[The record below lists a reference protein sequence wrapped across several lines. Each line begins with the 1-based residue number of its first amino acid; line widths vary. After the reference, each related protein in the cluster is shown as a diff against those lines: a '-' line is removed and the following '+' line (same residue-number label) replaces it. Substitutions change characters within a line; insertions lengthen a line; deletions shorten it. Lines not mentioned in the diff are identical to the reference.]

1 MESFMSKSTVPK
13 LTENAEEQGHE
24 PSSLSQELAAVPLSK
39 RRVGVLLIGLLLLSG
54 LGFLG
59 LQTLGSMTA
68 KPDKGGRSAK
78 QQIAPVTVA
87 QVTQKTV
94 PIQLQAI
101 GTVQASSMV
110 AVTPQAAGRV
120 MGVYFK
126 KGQQV
131 TKGQL
136 LFELD
141 DRTQQAAIRQARATL
156 AKSLAAVR
164 QAQANLAKDKG
175 LVQQAQTTLN
185 KDLAAVKQAQATLAK
200 DRAQTSYTQATSKR
214 YNDLYRQGG
223 VSRDQAQQF
232 AANSTSSA
240 ATLQVDQSAIANAQA
255 VVEGDRVAIENAKQ
269 VVEGDYAAIANAQAV
284 VQSDR
289 AALDNMQVQATYT
302 KIHAPIDG
310 RAGNILVTEGNVVQV
325 NSTSPLVN
333 IAKTHPI
340 QVSFAVPES
349 NLPVL
354 QRHIEN
360 GKLKVDVAFT
370 GYAGRPISGSL
381 TFLNN
386 TVDNATGTIQLI
398 GDFNNA
404 EGKLFPGQFVKTTL
418 TLSQEPNATVVPAQ
432 AVQNGP
438 NGQFVFVVKPDK
450 TVENVTVTAS
460 NTVNGLSVIQ
470 KGLEP
475 GQQIVT
481 DGQANL
487 VTGSKIRIKTA
498 SDAEE
503 DFSDLFGNGS
513 NSKSDSDSG
522 TTGTPK
528 GNKDQDA
535 APSNQPSNSPPRP
548 RRNPPAQAG
557 GNS

>member
-1 MESFMSKSTVPK
+1 MSDVMVPK
-13 LTENAEEQGHE
+13 PTENEEQSDE
-24 PSSLSQELAAVPLSK
+24 SSSLSQELAAVPLSK
-39 RRVGVLLIGLLLLSG
+39 RRIGVFLVGLLLLSG

-68 KPDKGGRSAK
+68 KSDKGGRNAK
-78 QQIAPVTVA
+78 QQITPVTVA

-101 GTVQASSMV
+101 GTVQASSTV
-110 AVTPQAAGRV
+110 AVTPQATGRV

-131 TKGQL
+131 NKGQL

-141 DRTQQAAIRQARATL
+141 DRTQQAAIQQARGTL
-156 AKSLAAVR
+156 ARDLAAVR
-164 QAQANLAKDKG
+164 QAQANLTRDKG
-175 LVQQAQTTLN
+175 LVLQAQTTLN
-185 KDLAAVKQAQATLAK
+185 KDLAQVRQAQANLAK
-200 DRAQTSYTQATSKR
+200 DRAQTTYAQATSKR
-214 YNDLYRQGG
+214 YNDLYVQGG
-223 VSRDQAQQF
+223 ISRDQAQQYS
-232 AANSTSSA
+232 ANSTSSA
-240 ATLQVDQSAIANAQA
+240 STLQVDQAAIANAQA
-255 VVEGDRVAIENAKQ
+255 VVEGDRVAIENAKK
-269 VVEGDYAAIANAQAV
+269 VLEGDEAAIANAQAV

-289 AALDNMQVQATYT
+289 AALDNVQVQATYT
-302 KIHAPIDG
+302 KIYAPIDG
-310 RAGNILVTEGNVVQV
+310 RAGNILVTEGNVVQA
-325 NSTSPLVN
+325 NSNSPLVTLTK
-333 IAKTHPI
+333 IHPI
-340 QVSFAVPES
+340 QVAFAVPES
-349 NLPVL
+349 KLPLL
-354 QRHIEN
+354 QRRMEN
-360 GKLKVDVAFT
+360 GRLKVDVTFG
-370 GYAGRPISGSL
+370 GYTGRPISGSL

-398 GDFNNA
+398 GDFSNTD
-404 EGKLFPGQFVKTTL
+404 GKLFPGQFVKTTL

-470 KGLEP
+470 KGLNP

-498 SDAEE
+498 SDAED
-503 DFSDLFGNGS
+503 DFSDVFGNSS
-513 NSKSDSDSG
+513 NSKSDGSG
-522 TTGTPK
+522 MTGAPK
-528 GNKDQDA
+528 GNA
-535 APSNQPSNSPPRP
+535 APSSSQPSKLQSRKQNPSSP
-548 RRNPPAQAG
+548 AG
-557 GNS
+557 GNP

>member
-1 MESFMSKSTVPK
+1 MSDSTVPK
-13 LTENAEEQGHE
+13 LTENTEEQSHE
-24 PSSLSQELAAVPLSK
+24 PRSLSQELATVPLSK
-39 RRVGVLLIGLLLLSG
+39 WRIGVLLLGLLLLSG

-59 LQTLGSMTA
+59 LQTLGARTA
-68 KPDKGGRSAK
+68 KPDQRGRSAK
-78 QQIAPVTVA
+78 QRIAPVTVA

-120 MGVYFK
+120 MRVYFK

-141 DRTQQAAIRQARATL
+141 DRTQQAAIRQARGTL
-156 AKSLAAVR
+156 AKDLAAVR
-164 QAQANLAKDKG
+164 QAQANLAKDQG
-175 LVQQAQTTLN
+175 LVQQAQATLA

-223 VSRDQAQQF
+223 VSRDQAQQY
-232 AANSTSSA
+232 AANSKSSA

-255 VVEGDRVAIENAKQ
+255 VAEGDRVAIENAKK

-289 AALDNMQVQATYT
+289 AALENMRVQATYA
-302 KIHAPIDG
+302 KIHAPITG
-310 RAGNILVTEGNVVQV
+310 RAGNILVNEGNVVQA

-333 IAKTHPI
+333 LAKTHPI
-340 QVSFAVPES
+340 QVAFAVPES
-349 NLPVL
+349 NLPLL
-354 QRHIEN
+354 QRHMEN
-360 GKLKVDVAFT
+360 GKLKVDVTFT
-370 GYAGRPISGSL
+370 GYAGRPISGDL

-398 GDFNNA
+398 GDFNNTN
-404 EGKLFPGQFVKTTL
+404 GKLFPGQFVKTIL

-432 AVQNGP
+432 SVQNGP
-438 NGQFVFVVKPDK
+438 NGQFVFVVKPDN

-475 GQQIVT
+475 GQQVVT

-498 SDAEE
+498 SDAED

-513 NSKSDSDSG
+513 NSKSDSGSG

-528 GNKDQDA
+528 GNKDRNA
-535 APSNQPSNSPPRP
+535 VPSTHTNSRSI
-548 RRNPPAQAG
+548 A
-557 GNS
+557 